1 MEIYANES
9 AGSDFH
15 LKIAQF
21 VGNRQPLDVKV
32 HIQDHFLQLRQSIQN
47 HESANPW
54 TNNENKIF
62 ENILGEYFSKPNSSI
77 ASIPWDEFIVHF
89 PSRTIEDIRKHYQ
102 KLSYDVTVFIF
113 SFLAFFLLFYFFQFF
128 FSILI
133 LSIFK
138 NFPVIIFPFCQF
150 FFPFFFH

>member
-113 SFLAFFLLFYFFQFF
+113 SFLHFFFIFFIFFHSFIFLFLLFF
-128 FSILI
+128 
-133 LSIFK
+133 
-138 NFPVIIFPFCQF
+138 
-150 FFPFFFH
+150 